1 MQALQLAV
9 LGCPSGWV
17 ITMTFC
23 WYFARED
30 IEHKTPSREDG
41 MPLATE
47 LQYRRDGAR
56 FIINASNTLGLYPLV
71 LL

>member
-1 MQALQLAV
+1 
-9 LGCPSGWV
+9 
-17 ITMTFC
+17 MTFC

-30 IEHKTPSREDG
+30 IEHKTPSRDDG
-41 MPLATE
+41 MPLTTE

-71 LL
+71 CYHSNCNPC